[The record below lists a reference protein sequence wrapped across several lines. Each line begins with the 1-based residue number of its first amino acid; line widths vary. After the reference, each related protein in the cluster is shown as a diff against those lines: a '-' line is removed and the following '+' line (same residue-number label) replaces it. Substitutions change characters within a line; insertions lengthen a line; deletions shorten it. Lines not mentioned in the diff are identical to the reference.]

1 MYGTINREN
10 IHPKVNKEQLREEQK
25 FFLRHRKLFED
36 IRRAYA
42 KEQITKHDLM
52 TLRGQ
57 IKAGDA
63 QGAQKGLYRLLER
76 GRID

>member
-1 MYGTINREN
+1 MYGAINREN
-10 IHPKVNKEQLREEQK
+10 IHPRVNREQLRAEQK
-25 FFLRHRKLFED
+25 FFVKHRKLFED

-42 KEQITKHDLM
+42 KGQITRHDLL

-63 QGAQKGLYRLLER
+63 AGAQKGLYKLLER
-76 GRID
+76 GRVD